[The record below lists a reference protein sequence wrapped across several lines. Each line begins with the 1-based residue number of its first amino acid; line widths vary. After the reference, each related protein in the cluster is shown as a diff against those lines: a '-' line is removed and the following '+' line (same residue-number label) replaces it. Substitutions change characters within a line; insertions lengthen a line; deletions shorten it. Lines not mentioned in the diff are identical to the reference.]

1 MTQLRAQR
9 IRGRRPRLQLRRK
22 ELSFLTTNRHVF
34 NHHYGAPAARARGG
48 ADEELEALGTVS
60 IGTTMGDGSRRLF
73 TIRKLLGLFSAR
85 PCTKPRVSLG
95 RGRPSRYFGST
106 MPSLFRART
115 LERKRSD
122 FEGATL
128 RSDRVGRQPRRGR
141 KGALLLS
148 RLDADAFVHE
158 GALQISA
165 GRISVRPADRGESPA
180 RLGRARARTDRHRR
194 FQ

>member
-1 MTQLRAQR
+1 MAQLRAQR
-9 IRGRRPRLQLRRK
+9 SRGRRPRLQWPCK
-22 ELSFLTTNRHVF
+22 DLSLLTTNLHVF
-34 NHHYGAPAARARGG
+34 NNYYGAPAARARGG
-48 ADEELEALGTVS
+48 ADEKLEALGTVS
-60 IGTTMGDGSRRLF
+60 IGTTMGDGSRGLF
-73 TIRKLLGLFSAR
+73 TLRKLLGLLSAR
-85 PCTKPRVSLG
+85 PCAKPRVSLG

-148 RLDADAFVHE
+148 RLDADAFVHDCP
-158 GALQISA
+158 LQISA
-165 GRISVRPADRGESPA
+165 GRISVRPINRGESPA
-180 RLGRARARTDRHRR
+180 WLGRARARTDRYRR
-194 FQ
+194 F